1 MHACEALLD
10 KVYSLA
16 LAEAEA
22 LGAEDA
28 EHAAE
33 LSEARADLL
42 SQAWEQREGLDPAL
56 FKARLETLAALQED
70 LTQKATALHESLRD
84 KLGIR
89 KKQDGYFKDSRKRRA
104 ESQKAFYLSKRS

>member
-10 KVYSLA
+10 KAYSLA

-22 LGAEDA
+22 LGTEDA

-33 LSEARADLL
+33 LSEARAVLL
-42 SQAWEQREGLDPAL
+42 SEAWEKREGFDQKLL
-56 FKARLETLAALQED
+56 KARLEAMATLQDELI
-70 LTQKATALHESLRD
+70 LKASALHASLQS
-84 KLGIR
+84 KIGVT
-89 KKQDGYFKDSRKRRA
+89 KKQAGYFKDSKKRQA